1 MAESCAQAAVRLPG
15 AARAI
20 GAAQQIART
29 GFDAAGG
36 LGGGVQRLRV
46 LCSMFVSIRVGAR
59 ADEVGGGRGYESQA
73 GSMRAL
79 SHEGQPLAKAL
90 GP

>member
-1 MAESCAQAAVRLPG
+1 MRLPG

-36 LGGGVQRLRV
+36 VGGGVQRLRV
-46 LCSMFVSIRVGAR
+46 LCSMLVSIRVGAR
-59 ADEVGGGRGYESQA
+59 ADEVGGGRGYRVREPSRFYEGPFSWGQA
-73 GSMRAL
+73 SC
-79 SHEGQPLAKAL
+79 
-90 GP
+90 